1 MSTLAR
7 IIAGPDRAP
16 TLVLLHGITGSAMSL
31 AGAIDHWAGRGL
43 RVVAVDARGHGLSP
57 RWSPEQIERAGEV
70 LVEDLVEVLE
80 GLAAGKAAGPAGR
93 SAPPG
98 AGPVVI
104 GHSMGAATAMVAAG
118 RRPDLMAGV
127 VLEDPALYGTRSPEE
142 LVARGAARERARAA
156 EAADPA
162 GSLARSTAPPT
173 EILPDVWA
181 AQRTDSALLRSGVV
195 CPEVPW
201 RQAVEEMGVP
211 ALLVTGDGRGARVG
225 PQGAEVMAGLN
236 PRLEGVV
243 IPGAGH
249 QVRRFAP
256 EAFYAAVDAWLER
269 LGIVPGC

>member
-1 MSTLAR
+1 MSSLAR

-16 TLVLLHGITGSAMSL
+16 TLVLLHGITGSAISL
-31 AGAIDHWAGRGL
+31 AGAIDHWVGRGL

-80 GLAAGKAAGPAGR
+80 GLGPAGR
-93 SAPPG
+93 SASPG

-104 GHSMGAATAMVAAG
+104 GHSMGAATAMVVAG

-162 GSLARSTAPPT
+162 GSLARSTALPT
-173 EILPDVWA
+173 EILPGVWA
-181 AQRTDSALLRSGVV
+181 AQRTDPALLRSGVV

-211 ALLVTGDGRGARVG
+211 ALLVTGDGQGARVG
-225 PQGAEVMAGLN
+225 PQGLEVMAGLN

-269 LGIVPGC
+269 LGIAASR